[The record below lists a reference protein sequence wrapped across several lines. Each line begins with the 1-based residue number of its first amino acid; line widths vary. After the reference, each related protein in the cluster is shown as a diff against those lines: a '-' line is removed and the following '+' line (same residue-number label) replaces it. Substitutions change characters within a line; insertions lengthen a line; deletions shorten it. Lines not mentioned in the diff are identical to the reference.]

1 MATSYEIIYKR
12 FLQKITDFNLIEID
26 DYSLEEMLYG
36 WLKSSIVRARTM
48 NSDLSK
54 RDDEVQEFLEDL
66 TDLDIE
72 ILALGMVNS
81 WLDQYLNSTENV
93 LQFIGG
99 KEEKFYSQSNHILEL
114 RALRSDICRE
124 MERLY
129 TYDTYI
135 DSDYFD

>member
-26 DYSLEEMLYG
+26 DYSLEEMLDG